1 MKKVLKQLSLK
12 NWKKLLNFLIFQ
24 KHINP
29 KKNCLQQIGCP
40 DSHKKIGKS

>member
-1 MKKVLKQLSLK
+1 MK

-29 KKNCLQQIGCP
+29 KKISLQPFGYP
-40 DSHKKIGKS
+40 DARKTIGKS